1 MSHKDYGEKDMW
13 ISRRDLDE
21 IVEKAYYAGV
31 RRALLNPAASFEDVQ
46 PRLNE
51 ALSIEGRASQILSTG
66 NMYLIAR
73 IVERISQENERFSEV
88 LGKEISR
95 MWKKF
100 DDISEKV
107 AK

>member
-1 MSHKDYGEKDMW
+1 MW
-13 ISRRDLDE
+13 ISLKDLDE
-21 IVEKAYYAGV
+21 IIEKVYYAGV
-31 RRALLNPAASFEDVQ
+31 RRALLNPSASFEDIQ

-73 IVERISQENERFSEV
+73 INERIYRENEKFSEV

-100 DDISEKV
+100 DDIKGKDAE
-107 AK
+107 